1 MVYVIKIT
9 VHSIVK
15 IILYLQFIYTILA
28 IYIYIYIYI
37 HIYIY
42 LCYGHIH
49 TKNRNV
55 YDFTHKFFFYN
66 YYSAENL
73 ELRTLSS
80 PLPLDR
86 RV

>member
-28 IYIYIYIYI
+28 IYIYIYI

-42 LCYGHIH
+42 IYVMVTFTLRIEMFMTSHI
-49 TKNRNV
+49 R
-55 YDFTHKFFFYN
+55 FF
-66 YYSAENL
+66 L
-73 ELRTLSS
+73 
-80 PLPLDR
+80 
-86 RV
+86 